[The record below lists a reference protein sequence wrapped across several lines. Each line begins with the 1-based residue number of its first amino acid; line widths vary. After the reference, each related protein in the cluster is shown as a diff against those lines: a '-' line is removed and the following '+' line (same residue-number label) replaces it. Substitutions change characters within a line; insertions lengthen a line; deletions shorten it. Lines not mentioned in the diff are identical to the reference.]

1 MFVEGYLFSSNRW
14 YIIVIIPKSSKTV
27 SDDFKFNDTGKYNKK
42 MISNFLII
50 SCTGKN
56 NLIGLKSD
64 NKFFKE
70 KLQNN
75 INSNNL
81 LVSNIINFIGK
92 YKVKL
97 SKKYSIIVNM
107 GPGSYSSLRIS
118 LSVAKGIQIVH
129 GSKIYGYKNDHL
141 SDLNLESI
149 EILIKNNKLENKII
163 KPIYKK

>member
-1 MFVEGYLFSSNRW
+1 
-14 YIIVIIPKSSKTV
+14 
-27 SDDFKFNDTGKYNKK
+27 
-42 MISNFLII
+42 MINNFLII

-81 LVSNIINFIGK
+81 LVSNIISFADK
-92 YKVKL
+92 HEVKL
-97 SKKYSIIVNM
+97 SNKYSIIVNL

-129 GSKIYGYKNDHL
+129 GSKLYGYKSDQL
-141 SDLNLESI
+141 SELKLENI
-149 EILIKNNKLENKII
+149 EILIKNKQLKNKMVNL
-163 KPIYKK
+163 IYQ

>member
-1 MFVEGYLFSSNRW
+1 
-14 YIIVIIPKSSKTV
+14 
-27 SDDFKFNDTGKYNKK
+27 

-56 NLIGLKSD
+56 NSIGLKAD

-81 LVSNIINFIGK
+81 LVSNIISFTNK

-97 SKKYSIIVNM
+97 SSKYSIIVNM
-107 GPGSYSSLRIS
+107 GPGSYSSIRIS
-118 LSVAKGIQIVH
+118 LSVAKGIQIVL
-129 GSKIYGYKNDHL
+129 GSTLYGYK
-141 SDLNLESI
+141 SDQLAELNLENI
-149 EILIKNNKLENKII
+149 EILIKNKQLENKMVN
-163 KPIYKK
+163 PIYQ